1 MYRTVYNETG
11 KFLTQYKLDFAFNF
25 LFLKWCIKH
34 EKLQN
39 EIFDMKGVN
48 NGSPANRIN
57 KGAV

>member
-1 MYRTVYNETG
+1 MGTG

-25 LFLKWCIKH
+25 LCLKWCIKH

-57 KGAV
+57 KGVV